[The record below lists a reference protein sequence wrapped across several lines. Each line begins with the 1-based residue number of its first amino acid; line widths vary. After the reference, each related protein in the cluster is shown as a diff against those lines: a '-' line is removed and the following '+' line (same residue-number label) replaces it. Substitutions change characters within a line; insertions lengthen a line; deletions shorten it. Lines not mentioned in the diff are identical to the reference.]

1 VDTALYERI
10 GAWLSGHR
18 DQMINDIKTLVS
30 IRSVS
35 EYCGADA
42 PYGQGCKMALDAYLS
57 IARRLG
63 FTVRNID
70 NHCASAWL
78 SRKDKTIAF
87 WNHLDVVPEGEGWD
101 FEPYH
106 PIEKDG
112 FLIGRGA
119 DDNKGPAV
127 GLLYVLMC
135 LQDLKVE
142 TRCGLALFVG
152 CDEEHGMKDV
162 SYYLKLYPSADLTMI
177 ADCAFPVCYG
187 EKGIMEAE
195 ITSTDCVA
203 GDILSLSGGTAA
215 NVVPGY
221 ASVLLRLSPRV
232 REGLGRLPASITV
245 AHEGDTVRLSAQGT
259 PCHAAFPQ
267 GGVNAIHELLHA
279 LLMAGILD
287 DNDTGLFSFLD
298 AVTGD
303 VYGTDLGIRMHD
315 DASGAL
321 TCVGSLLNMRDRHV
335 CLELNIRYCVTADS
349 DTLTKAMK
357 TACVAHGLA
366 FACLRDSSPNYFSKE
381 HPLVSALT
389 SVYNECTGENAVPY
403 VMSGGTYA
411 RKFPHALGFG
421 LGLHRRESSLF
432 RPGHGGA
439 HCPDEALDI
448 GNFLKALQIFAM
460 GVLAADRLTGESE

>member
-1 VDTALYERI
+1 MDTALYEKI
-10 GAWLSGHR
+10 GAWLNSRR
-18 DQMINDIKTLVS
+18 DQMVNDIKTLVS

-35 EYCGADA
+35 EYGGADA
-42 PYGQGCKMALDAYLS
+42 PYGPGCKEALDAYLD

-70 NHCASAWL
+70 YHCATAYL
-78 SRKDKTIAF
+78 VKKDKTIAF

-106 PIEKDG
+106 PIDKDG

-162 SYYLKLYPSADLTMI
+162 SYYLKLYPAADLTMI

-195 ITSTDCVA
+195 ITSPDCISC
-203 GDILSLSGGTAA
+203 DILSLSGGTAA
-215 NVVPGY
+215 NIVPGA
-221 ASVLLRLSPRV
+221 ASVLLKKSPRV
-232 REGLGRLPASITV
+232 RDGLGRLPASITV

-279 LLMAGILD
+279 LLGAGILD
-287 DNDTGLFSFLD
+287 DNDAGLFSFLST
-298 AVTGD
+298 VTGD

-315 DASGAL
+315 DVSGDL
-321 TCVGSLLNMRDRHV
+321 TCVGSLLDMRGGRL
-335 CLELNIRYCVTADS
+335 CLQLNIRYCVTADS
-349 DTLTKAMK
+349 PKLMEAMK
-357 TACVAHGLA
+357 NACAGHGFS
-366 FACLRDSSPNYFSKE
+366 FACLRDSRPNYFPRE
-381 HPLVSALT
+381 HPLVNALT
-389 SVYNECTGENAVPY
+389 NVYNECTGESAVPY
-403 VMSGGTYA
+403 VMGGGTYA
-411 RKFPHALGFG
+411 RKFPRALGFG
-421 LGLHRRESSLF
+421 LGLARRESGLF
-432 RPGHGGA
+432 LPGHGGA

-448 GNFLKALQIFAM
+448 DNFLKALAIFAM
-460 GVLAADRLTGESE
+460 GVLAADGLMGEDI